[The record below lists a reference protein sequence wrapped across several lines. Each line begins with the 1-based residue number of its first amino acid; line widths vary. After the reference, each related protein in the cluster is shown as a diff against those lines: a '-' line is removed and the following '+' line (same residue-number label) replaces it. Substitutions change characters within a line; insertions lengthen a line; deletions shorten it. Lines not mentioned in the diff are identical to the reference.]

1 MHQDTSMKKIA
12 VLGGGQVGS
21 SLAKILTD
29 DGNDIT
35 LVDINSSVLED
46 LQEDNDIKTI
56 HGNASSPSILEQA
69 ELNDCDILIAI
80 TGSDEVNLVSC
91 HLAKKMFNVP
101 TVIARLRNS
110 EFQVSTSG
118 FDLDLFSIDSIISP
132 SKLVTDFIKN
142 IIEHPGAFQAFDFAD
157 GKLQVIGATVLKD
170 GPLAGKK
177 LSEFKNHLP
186 NVDVKVV
193 ALYRNRKTI
202 PVNGST
208 IIEIGDD
215 IFFLATPENMRFIS
229 ELSKNQS
236 RIENIMI
243 AGGGNV
249 GMTLATALSKKF
261 STKIIEKN
269 LLRSKYLSES
279 LEDTV
284 VLNDDISD
292 ESLLENEGIE
302 DVDFF
307 CSVTNDDQMNILSAK
322 LAKDL
327 GANKS
332 ISIIN
337 KLSYRKLVSK
347 EIDIVV
353 SPEDV
358 TIGSILTSVRTS
370 DVVKVHSLG
379 FGEAEILEIIIHGD
393 KNTSKVVDRK
403 VSDLEL
409 PTGCKIGAI
418 YRDGNII
425 LMHNDLTIKSN
436 DRLIIYLL
444 HKKDFS
450 KLAKLFQV
458 SIGFF

>member
-1 MHQDTSMKKIA
+1 MKKIA

-35 LVDINSSVLED
+35 LIDTNSSVLED

-56 HGNASSPSILEQA
+56 HGNSSSPSILEQA
-69 ELNDCDILIAI
+69 EVRDCDILIA
-80 TGSDEVNLVSC
+80 TTASDEVNLVSC

-110 EFQVSTSG
+110 EFQVSASG

-132 SKLVTDFIKN
+132 SQLVTDFIKN
-142 IIEHPGAFQAFDFAD
+142 IIEHPGAFQAYDFAD

-170 GPLAGKK
+170 GPLSGRK
-177 LSEFKNHLP
+177 LSEFKKHLP
-186 NVDVKVV
+186 NVDVKVI
-193 ALYRNRKTI
+193 ALYRNRKVL

-208 IIEIGDD
+208 IIETGDD
-215 IFFLATPENMRFIS
+215 LFFLATEENMRFMS

-243 AGGGNV
+243 AGGGIV
-249 GMTLATALSKKF
+249 GMTLAAKLSQKF
-261 STKIIEKN
+261 STKIIEKD
-269 LLRSKYLSES
+269 LIRSKYLSES
-279 LEDTV
+279 LENTV

-292 ESLLENEGIE
+292 ESLLDNEGIE
-302 DVDFF
+302 EVDYF

-327 GANKS
+327 GAKKS
-332 ISIIN
+332 IAIIN

-347 EIDIVV
+347 EIDVV
-353 SPEDV
+353 ISPEDV
-358 TIGSILTSVRTS
+358 TIGSILASVRTS

-379 FGEAEILEIIIHGD
+379 FGEAELLEIIIHGD
-393 KNTSKVVDRK
+393 SKTSKVVGKK
-403 VSDLEL
+403 VSELEL
-409 PTGCKIGAI
+409 PSGCRIGAV
-418 YRDGNII
+418 YRQGKII
-425 LMHNDLTIKSN
+425 LLNEDLNIKSN

-450 KLAKLFQV
+450 KLAKLLQV

>member
-1 MHQDTSMKKIA
+1 MKKIA

-35 LVDINSSVLED
+35 LIDSNLSVIED

-56 HGNASSPSILEQA
+56 HGNASSPSVLEQA
-69 ELNDCDILIAI
+69 EVNDCDILIA
-80 TGSDEVNLVSC
+80 TTASDEVNLVSC

-118 FDLDLFSIDSIISP
+118 FDLDLFSINSIISP
-132 SKLVTDFIKN
+132 SQLVTDFIKN
-142 IIEHPGAFQAFDFAD
+142 IIEHPGAFQAYDFAD

-170 GPLAGKK
+170 GPLAGRK
-177 LSEFKNHLP
+177 LSEFKKHLP
-186 NVDVKVV
+186 NVDVNVI
-193 ALYRNRKTI
+193 ALYRDRKTL
-202 PVNGST
+202 PVNGT
-208 IIEIGDD
+208 TVIETGDD
-215 IFFLATPENMRFIS
+215 LFFLATEENMRFMS

-243 AGGGNV
+243 AGGGIV
-249 GMTLATALSKKF
+249 GMTLADKLSQKF
-261 STKIIEKN
+261 STKIIEKD
-269 LLRSKYLSES
+269 LIRSKYLSES

-292 ESLLENEGIE
+292 EALLDNEGIE
-302 DVDFF
+302 EVDYF

-327 GANKS
+327 GAKKS
-332 ISIIN
+332 IAIIN

-347 EIDIVV
+347 EIDVVV

-358 TIGSILTSVRTS
+358 TIGSILASVRTS

-379 FGEAEILEIIIHGD
+379 FGEAELLEIIIHGD
-393 KNTSKVVDRK
+393 NKTSKVVGKK
-403 VSDLEL
+403 VSELEL
-409 PTGCKIGAI
+409 PSGCRIGAI
-418 YRDGNII
+418 YREGKVI
-425 LMHNDLTIKSN
+425 LLNEDVSIQSN

-444 HKKDFS
+444 HKKDFP
-450 KLAKLFQV
+450 KLAKLLQV

>member
-1 MHQDTSMKKIA
+1 MKKIA

-35 LVDINSSVLED
+35 LIDTNSSVLED
-46 LQEDNDIKTI
+46 LQDDNDIKTI

-69 ELNDCDILIAI
+69 DVRDCDILIA
-80 TGSDEVNLVSC
+80 TTASDEVNLVSC

-110 EFQVSTSG
+110 EFQVSASG

-132 SKLVTDFIKN
+132 SQLVTDFIKN
-142 IIEHPGAFQAFDFAD
+142 IIEHPGAFQAYDFAD

-170 GPLAGKK
+170 GPLSGRK
-177 LSEFKNHLP
+177 LSEFKKHLP
-186 NVDVKVV
+186 NVDVKVI
-193 ALYRNRKTI
+193 ALYRNRKVL

-208 IIEIGDD
+208 IIETGDD
-215 IFFLATPENMRFIS
+215 LFFLATEENMRFMS

-243 AGGGNV
+243 AGGGIV
-249 GMTLATALSKKF
+249 GMTLAAKLSQKF
-261 STKIIEKN
+261 STKIIEKD
-269 LLRSKYLSES
+269 LVRSKYLSES
-279 LEDTV
+279 LENTV

-292 ESLLENEGIE
+292 ESLLDNEGIE
-302 DVDFF
+302 EVDYF

-327 GANKS
+327 GAKKS
-332 ISIIN
+332 IAIIN

-347 EIDIVV
+347 EIDVV
-353 SPEDV
+353 ISPEDV
-358 TIGSILTSVRTS
+358 TIGSILASVRTS

-379 FGEAEILEIIIHGD
+379 FGEAELLEIIIHGD
-393 KNTSKVVDRK
+393 SKTSKVVGKK
-403 VSDLEL
+403 VSELEL
-409 PTGCKIGAI
+409 PSGCRIGAV
-418 YRDGNII
+418 YREGKII
-425 LMHNDLTIKSN
+425 LLNEDLNIKSN

-450 KLAKLFQV
+450 KLAKLLQV

>member
-1 MHQDTSMKKIA
+1 MKKIA

-35 LVDINSSVLED
+35 LIDTNLSVLED

-56 HGNASSPSILEQA
+56 NGNASSPSILEQA
-69 ELNDCDILIAI
+69 DVKDCDILIA
-80 TGSDEVNLVSC
+80 TTASDEVNLVSC

-132 SKLVTDFIKN
+132 SQLVTDFIKN
-142 IIEHPGAFQAFDFAD
+142 IIEHPGAFQAYDFAD

-170 GPLAGKK
+170 GPLSGRK
-177 LSEFKNHLP
+177 LSEFKKHLP
-186 NVDVKVV
+186 NVDVKVI
-193 ALYRNRKTI
+193 ALYRNRKVL

-208 IIEIGDD
+208 IIETGDD
-215 IFFLATPENMRFIS
+215 LFFLATEENMRFMS

-243 AGGGNV
+243 AGGGIV
-249 GMTLATALSKKF
+249 GMTLAAKLSQKF
-261 STKIIEKN
+261 STKIIEKD
-269 LLRSKYLSES
+269 LIRSKYLSES

-292 ESLLENEGIE
+292 ESLLDNEGIE
-302 DVDFF
+302 EVDYF

-327 GANKS
+327 GAKKS
-332 ISIIN
+332 IAIIN

-347 EIDIVV
+347 EIDVVV

-358 TIGSILTSVRTS
+358 TIGSILASVRTS

-379 FGEAEILEIIIHGD
+379 FGEAELLEIIIHGD
-393 KNTSKVVDRK
+393 SKTSKVVGKK
-403 VSDLEL
+403 VSELEL
-409 PTGCKIGAI
+409 PSGCRIGAV
-418 YRDGNII
+418 YRKGKII
-425 LMHNDLTIKSN
+425 LLNEDVDIKSN

-450 KLAKLFQV
+450 KLAKLLQV

>member
-1 MHQDTSMKKIA
+1 MKKIA

-35 LVDINSSVLED
+35 LIDTDISVLED

-69 ELNDCDILIAI
+69 EVNDCDILIA
-80 TGSDEVNLVSC
+80 TTASDEVNLVSC

-118 FDLDLFSIDSIISP
+118 FNLDLFSIDSIISP
-132 SKLVTDFIKN
+132 SQLVTDFIKN
-142 IIEHPGAFQAFDFAD
+142 IIEHPGAFQAYDFAD

-170 GPLAGKK
+170 GPLSGRK

-186 NVDVKVV
+186 NVDVKVI
-193 ALYRNRKTI
+193 ALYRDRKI
-202 PVNGST
+202 LPVNGTT
-208 IIEIGDD
+208 IIEAGDD
-215 IFFLATPENMRFIS
+215 LFFLATEENMRFMS

-243 AGGGNV
+243 AGGGIV
-249 GMTLATALSKKF
+249 GLTLAAKLSQKF
-261 STKIIEKN
+261 STKIIEKDYI
-269 LLRSKYLSES
+269 RSKYLSES

-292 ESLLENEGIE
+292 ESLLDNEGIE
-302 DVDFF
+302 EVDYF

-327 GANKS
+327 GAKKS
-332 ISIIN
+332 IAIIN

-347 EIDIVV
+347 EIDVVV

-358 TIGSILTSVRTS
+358 TIGSILASVRTS

-379 FGEAEILEIIIHGD
+379 FGEAELLEIIIHGD
-393 KNTSKVVDRK
+393 NKTSKVVGKK
-403 VSDLEL
+403 VSSLEL
-409 PTGCKIGAI
+409 PSGCRIGAI
-418 YRDGNII
+418 YREGKVI
-425 LMHNDLTIKSN
+425 LLNEDASIQSN

-450 KLAKLFQV
+450 KLAKLLQV

>member
-1 MHQDTSMKKIA
+1 MKKIA

-35 LVDINSSVLED
+35 LIDTNSSVLED
-46 LQEDNDIKTI
+46 LQDDNDIKTI

-69 ELNDCDILIAI
+69 EVRDCDILIA
-80 TGSDEVNLVSC
+80 TTASDEVNLVSC

-110 EFQVSTSG
+110 EFQVSASG

-132 SKLVTDFIKN
+132 SQLVTDFIKN
-142 IIEHPGAFQAFDFAD
+142 IIEHPGAFQAYDFAD

-170 GPLAGKK
+170 GPLSGRK
-177 LSEFKNHLP
+177 LSEFKKHLP
-186 NVDVKVV
+186 NVDVKVI
-193 ALYRNRKTI
+193 ALYRNRKVL

-208 IIEIGDD
+208 IIETGDD
-215 IFFLATPENMRFIS
+215 LFFLATEENMRFMS

-243 AGGGNV
+243 AGGGIV
-249 GMTLATALSKKF
+249 GMTLAAKLSQKF
-261 STKIIEKN
+261 STKIIEKD
-269 LLRSKYLSES
+269 LVRSKYLSES
-279 LEDTV
+279 LENTV

-292 ESLLENEGIE
+292 ESLLDNEGIE
-302 DVDFF
+302 EVDYF

-327 GANKS
+327 GAKKS
-332 ISIIN
+332 IAIIN

-347 EIDIVV
+347 EIDVV
-353 SPEDV
+353 ISPEDV
-358 TIGSILTSVRTS
+358 TIGSILASVRTS

-379 FGEAEILEIIIHGD
+379 FGEAELLEIIIHGD
-393 KNTSKVVDRK
+393 SKTSKVVGKK
-403 VSDLEL
+403 VSELEL
-409 PTGCKIGAI
+409 PSGCRIGAV
-418 YRDGNII
+418 YREGKII
-425 LMHNDLTIKSN
+425 LLNEDLNIKSN

-450 KLAKLFQV
+450 KLAKLLQV

>member
-1 MHQDTSMKKIA
+1 MKKIA

-35 LVDINSSVLED
+35 LIDTNLSVLED

-69 ELNDCDILIAI
+69 EVNDCDILIA
-80 TGSDEVNLVSC
+80 TTASDEVNLVSC

-110 EFQVSTSG
+110 EFQVSISG

-132 SKLVTDFIKN
+132 SQLVTDFIKN
-142 IIEHPGAFQAFDFAD
+142 IIEHPGAFQAYDFAD

-170 GPLAGKK
+170 GPLSGRK
-177 LSEFKNHLP
+177 LSEFKKHLP
-186 NVDVKVV
+186 NVDVKVI
-193 ALYRNRKTI
+193 ALYRNRKVL

-208 IIEIGDD
+208 IIETGDD
-215 IFFLATPENMRFIS
+215 LFFLATEENMRFMS

-243 AGGGNV
+243 AGGGIV
-249 GMTLATALSKKF
+249 GMTLAAKLSQKF
-261 STKIIEKN
+261 STKIIEKD
-269 LLRSKYLSES
+269 LTRSKYLSES

-292 ESLLENEGIE
+292 ESLLDNEGIE
-302 DVDFF
+302 EVDYF

-327 GANKS
+327 GAKKS
-332 ISIIN
+332 IAIIN

-347 EIDIVV
+347 EIDVV
-353 SPEDV
+353 ISPEDV
-358 TIGSILTSVRTS
+358 TIGSILASVRTS

-379 FGEAEILEIIIHGD
+379 FGEAELLEIIIHGD
-393 KNTSKVVDRK
+393 SKTSKVVGKK
-403 VSDLEL
+403 VSELEL
-409 PTGCKIGAI
+409 PSGCRIGAV
-418 YRDGNII
+418 YREGKII
-425 LMHNDLTIKSN
+425 LLNEDLDIKSN

-450 KLAKLFQV
+450 KLAKLLQV

>member
-1 MHQDTSMKKIA
+1 MKKIA

-35 LVDINSSVLED
+35 LIDTNLSVIED

-56 HGNASSPSILEQA
+56 HGNASSPSVLEQA
-69 ELNDCDILIAI
+69 EVNDCDILIA
-80 TGSDEVNLVSC
+80 TTASDEVNLVSC

-132 SKLVTDFIKN
+132 SQLVTDFIKN
-142 IIEHPGAFQAFDFAD
+142 IIEHPGAFQAYDFAD

-170 GPLAGKK
+170 GPLAGRK
-177 LSEFKNHLP
+177 LSEFKKHLP
-186 NVDVKVV
+186 NVDVKVI
-193 ALYRNRKTI
+193 ALYRDRKI
-202 PVNGST
+202 LPVNGT
-208 IIEIGDD
+208 TVIETGDD
-215 IFFLATPENMRFIS
+215 LFFLATEENMRFMS

-243 AGGGNV
+243 AGGGIV
-249 GMTLATALSKKF
+249 GMTLADKLSQKF
-261 STKIIEKN
+261 STKIIEKD
-269 LLRSKYLSES
+269 LIRSKYLSES

-292 ESLLENEGIE
+292 ESLLDNEGIKE
-302 DVDFF
+302 VDYF

-327 GANKS
+327 GAKKS
-332 ISIIN
+332 IAIIN

-347 EIDIVV
+347 EIDVV
-353 SPEDV
+353 ISPEDV
-358 TIGSILTSVRTS
+358 TIGSILASVRTS

-379 FGEAEILEIIIHGD
+379 FGEAELLEIIIHGD
-393 KNTSKVVDRK
+393 NKTSKVVGKK
-403 VSDLEL
+403 VSELEL
-409 PTGCKIGAI
+409 PSGCRIGAI
-418 YRDGNII
+418 YREGKVI
-425 LMHNDLTIKSN
+425 LLNEDACIQSN

-450 KLAKLFQV
+450 KLAKLLQV

>member
-1 MHQDTSMKKIA
+1 MKKIA

-35 LVDINSSVLED
+35 LIDND
-46 LQEDNDIKTI
+46 LSTLDDVQEDNDIKTI
-56 HGNASSPSILEQA
+56 HGNASSPSVLEQA
-69 ELNDCDILIAI
+69 EINDCDILIAV
-80 TGSDEVNLVSC
+80 TRSDEVNLVSC

-101 TVIARLRNS
+101 NVIARLRNA
-110 EFQVSTSG
+110 EYQVTTSG

-132 SKLVTDFIKN
+132 SRLVTNFIKN

-170 GPLAGKK
+170 GPLSGQK
-177 LSEFKNHLP
+177 LSEFKKHLP
-186 NVDVKVV
+186 NVDVKVI
-193 ALYRNRKTI
+193 AIYRNRKTL
-202 PVNGST
+202 PVHGST
-208 IIEIGDD
+208 VIEKGDD
-215 IFFLATPENMRFIS
+215 VFFLATKENMRFIS
-229 ELSKNQS
+229 ELRKNQS
-236 RIENIMI
+236 RVENIMI

-249 GMTLATALSKKF
+249 GMTLAAKLSQKF
-261 STKIIEKN
+261 STKIIEKDV
-269 LLRSKYLSES
+269 LRSKYMSEA
-279 LEDTV
+279 LEDVV

-292 ESLLENEGIE
+292 ETLLENEGIE

-327 GANKS
+327 GAKKA
-332 ISIIN
+332 IAIVN

-347 EIDIVV
+347 EIDVVV

-358 TIGSILTSVRTS
+358 TIGSLLASVRTS

-379 FGEAEILEIIIHGD
+379 FGEAELFEIIIHGD
-393 KNTSKVVDRK
+393 EKTSKVVGKRI
-403 VSDLEL
+403 SELDL
-409 PTGCKIGAI
+409 PPGCKIGAI
-418 YRDGNII
+418 YRNNEVI
-425 LMHNDLTIKSN
+425 LAHEDTSIQSN
-436 DRLIIYLL
+436 DRLVIYLL

-458 SIGFF
+458 GIGFFK

>member
-1 MHQDTSMKKIA
+1 MKKIA

-35 LVDINSSVLED
+35 LIDTNLSVIED

-56 HGNASSPSILEQA
+56 YGNASSPSVLEHA
-69 ELNDCDILIAI
+69 EVNDCDILIA
-80 TGSDEVNLVSC
+80 TTASDEVNLVSC

-132 SKLVTDFIKN
+132 SQLVTDFIKN
-142 IIEHPGAFQAFDFAD
+142 IIEHPGAFQAYDFAD

-170 GPLAGKK
+170 GPLAGRK
-177 LSEFKNHLP
+177 LSEFKKHLP
-186 NVDVKVV
+186 NVDVKVI
-193 ALYRNRKTI
+193 ALYRDRKI
-202 PVNGST
+202 LPVNGT
-208 IIEIGDD
+208 TVIETGDD
-215 IFFLATPENMRFIS
+215 LFFLATEENMRFMS

-243 AGGGNV
+243 AGGGIV
-249 GMTLATALSKKF
+249 GMTLADKLSQKF
-261 STKIIEKN
+261 STKIIEKD
-269 LLRSKYLSES
+269 LIRSEYLSES

-292 ESLLENEGIE
+292 ESLLDNEGIE
-302 DVDFF
+302 EVDYF

-327 GANKS
+327 GAKKS
-332 ISIIN
+332 IAIIN

-347 EIDIVV
+347 EIDVVV

-358 TIGSILTSVRTS
+358 TIGSILASVRTS

-379 FGEAEILEIIIHGD
+379 FGEAELLEIIIHGD
-393 KNTSKVVDRK
+393 NKTSKVVGKK
-403 VSDLEL
+403 VSELEL
-409 PTGCKIGAI
+409 PSGCRIGAI
-418 YRDGNII
+418 YREGKVI
-425 LMHNDLTIKSN
+425 LLNEDVCIQSN

-444 HKKDFS
+444 HKKDFP
-450 KLAKLFQV
+450 KLAKLLQV

>member
-1 MHQDTSMKKIA
+1 MKKIA

-35 LVDINSSVLED
+35 LIDTNLSVIED

-56 HGNASSPSILEQA
+56 LGNASSPSILEQA
-69 ELNDCDILIAI
+69 EVNDCDILIA
-80 TGSDEVNLVSC
+80 TTASDEVNLVSC

-132 SKLVTDFIKN
+132 SQLVTDFIKN
-142 IIEHPGAFQAFDFAD
+142 IIEHPGAFQAYDFAD

-170 GPLAGKK
+170 GPLAGRK
-177 LSEFKNHLP
+177 LSEFKKHLP
-186 NVDVKVV
+186 NVDVKVI
-193 ALYRNRKTI
+193 ALYRDRKI
-202 PVNGST
+202 LPVNGTT
-208 IIEIGDD
+208 IIETGDD
-215 IFFLATPENMRFIS
+215 LFFLATEENMRFMS

-243 AGGGNV
+243 AGGGIV
-249 GMTLATALSKKF
+249 GMTLAGKLSQKF
-261 STKIIEKN
+261 STKIIEKD
-269 LLRSKYLSES
+269 LIRSKYLSES
-279 LEDTV
+279 LENTV
-284 VLNDDISD
+284 VLNDNISD
-292 ESLLENEGIE
+292 ESLLANEGIE
-302 DVDFF
+302 EVDYF

-327 GANKS
+327 GAKKS
-332 ISIIN
+332 IAIIN

-347 EIDIVV
+347 EIDVV
-353 SPEDV
+353 ISPEDV
-358 TIGSILTSVRTS
+358 TIGSILASVRTS

-379 FGEAEILEIIIHGD
+379 FGEAELLEIIIHGD
-393 KNTSKVVDRK
+393 NKTSKVVGKK
-403 VSDLEL
+403 VSELEL
-409 PTGCKIGAI
+409 PSGCRIGAI
-418 YRDGNII
+418 YRDGKVI
-425 LMHNDLTIKSN
+425 LLNEDASIQSN

-450 KLAKLFQV
+450 KLAKLLQV

>member
-1 MHQDTSMKKIA
+1 MKKIA

-35 LVDINSSVLED
+35 LIDTNSSVLED
-46 LQEDNDIKTI
+46 LQDDNDIKTI

-69 ELNDCDILIAI
+69 EVRDCDILIA
-80 TGSDEVNLVSC
+80 TTASDEVNLVSC

-110 EFQVSTSG
+110 EFQVSASG

-132 SKLVTDFIKN
+132 SQLVTDFIKN
-142 IIEHPGAFQAFDFAD
+142 IIEHPGAFQAYDFAD

-170 GPLAGKK
+170 GPLSGRK
-177 LSEFKNHLP
+177 LSEFKKHLP
-186 NVDVKVV
+186 NVDVKVI
-193 ALYRNRKTI
+193 ALYRNRKVL

-208 IIEIGDD
+208 IIETGDD
-215 IFFLATPENMRFIS
+215 LFFLATEENMRFMS

-243 AGGGNV
+243 AGGGIV
-249 GMTLATALSKKF
+249 GMTLAAKLSQKF
-261 STKIIEKN
+261 STKVIEKD
-269 LLRSKYLSES
+269 LTRSKYLSES

-292 ESLLENEGIE
+292 ESLLDNEGIE
-302 DVDFF
+302 EVDYF

-327 GANKS
+327 GAKKS
-332 ISIIN
+332 IAIIN

-347 EIDIVV
+347 EIDVV
-353 SPEDV
+353 ISPEDV
-358 TIGSILTSVRTS
+358 TIGSILASVRTS

-379 FGEAEILEIIIHGD
+379 FGEAELLEIIIHGD
-393 KNTSKVVDRK
+393 SKTSKVVGKK
-403 VSDLEL
+403 VSELEL
-409 PTGCKIGAI
+409 PSGCRIGAV
-418 YRDGNII
+418 YRQGKII
-425 LMHNDLTIKSN
+425 LLNEDLNIKSN

-450 KLAKLFQV
+450 KLAKLLQV

>member
-1 MHQDTSMKKIA
+1 MKKIA
-12 VLGGGQVGS
+12 VLGGGQVGA

-35 LVDINSSVLED
+35 LIDTNLSVIED

-69 ELNDCDILIAI
+69 EVNDCDILIA
-80 TGSDEVNLVSC
+80 TTASDEVNLVSC

-132 SKLVTDFIKN
+132 SQLVTDFIKN
-142 IIEHPGAFQAFDFAD
+142 IIEHPGAFQAYDFAD

-170 GPLAGKK
+170 GPLSGRK
-177 LSEFKNHLP
+177 LSEFKKHMP
-186 NVDVKVV
+186 NVDVKVI
-193 ALYRNRKTI
+193 ALYRDRKI
-202 PVNGST
+202 LPVNGT
-208 IIEIGDD
+208 TVIETGDD
-215 IFFLATPENMRFIS
+215 LFFLATEENMRFMS

-243 AGGGNV
+243 AGGGIV
-249 GMTLATALSKKF
+249 GMTLADKLSQKF
-261 STKIIEKN
+261 STKIIEKD
-269 LLRSKYLSES
+269 LIRSKYLSES

-292 ESLLENEGIE
+292 ESLLDNEGIE
-302 DVDFF
+302 EVDYF

-327 GANKS
+327 GAKKS
-332 ISIIN
+332 IAIIN

-347 EIDIVV
+347 EIDVVV

-358 TIGSILTSVRTS
+358 TIGSILASVRTS

-379 FGEAEILEIIIHGD
+379 FGEAELLEIIIHGD
-393 KNTSKVVDRK
+393 NITSKVVGKK
-403 VSDLEL
+403 VSELEL
-409 PTGCKIGAI
+409 PSGCRIGAI
-418 YRDGNII
+418 YREGKVI
-425 LMHNDLTIKSN
+425 LLNEDACIQSN

-450 KLAKLFQV
+450 KLAKLLQV

>member
-1 MHQDTSMKKIA
+1 MKKIA

-35 LVDINSSVLED
+35 LVDNNLSVLDD

-56 HGNASSPSILEQA
+56 HGNASSPSVLEQA
-69 ELNDCDILIAI
+69 EVNDCDILIAI

-101 TVIARLRNS
+101 NVIARLRNA
-110 EFQVSTSG
+110 EYQISTSG

-132 SKLVTDFIKN
+132 SQLVTDFIKN

-170 GPLAGKK
+170 GPLAGRK
-177 LSEFKNHLP
+177 LSEFKKHMP
-186 NVDVKVV
+186 NVEVKVI
-193 ALYRNRKTI
+193 AIYRNRKTLT
-202 PVNGST
+202 VNGST
-208 IIEIGDD
+208 LIETGDD
-215 IFFLATPENMRFIS
+215 VFFLATQENMRFMS
-229 ELSKNQS
+229 ELRKTQS
-236 RIENIMI
+236 RVENIMI

-249 GMTLATALSKKF
+249 GMTLAAKLSEKY

-269 LLRSKYLSES
+269 LLRSKYLSET

-284 VLNDDISD
+284 VLNEDISD
-292 ESLLENEGIE
+292 EALLDNEGIQ
-302 DVDFF
+302 DVDYF

-327 GANKS
+327 GASKS
-332 ISIIN
+332 IAIIN
-337 KLSYRKLVSK
+337 KPSYRKLVSK
-347 EIDIVV
+347 EIEVVV

-358 TIGSILTSVRTS
+358 TIGSLLASVRTS

-379 FGEAEILEIIIHGD
+379 FGEAELLEIIIHGD
-393 KNTSKVVDRK
+393 EKTSKVVGK
-403 VSDLEL
+403 KISTLDL
-409 PTGCKIGAI
+409 PQGCRVGAI
-418 YRDGNII
+418 FRNGKVI
-425 LMHNDLTIKSN
+425 LLNEDSEIKSN

-450 KLAKLFQV
+450 KLSKLFQV
-458 SIGFF
+458 GIGFF

>member
-1 MHQDTSMKKIA
+1 MKKIA

-35 LVDINSSVLED
+35 LIDTNLSVIED

-56 HGNASSPSILEQA
+56 HGNASSPSVLEQA
-69 ELNDCDILIAI
+69 EVNDCDILIA
-80 TGSDEVNLVSC
+80 TTASDEVNLVSC

-132 SKLVTDFIKN
+132 SQLVTDFIKN
-142 IIEHPGAFQAFDFAD
+142 IIEPPGAFQAYDFAD

-170 GPLAGKK
+170 GPLAGRK
-177 LSEFKNHLP
+177 LSEFKKHLP
-186 NVDVKVV
+186 NVDVNVI
-193 ALYRNRKTI
+193 ALYRDRKTL
-202 PVNGST
+202 PVNGT
-208 IIEIGDD
+208 TVIETGDD
-215 IFFLATPENMRFIS
+215 LFFLATEENMRFMS

-243 AGGGNV
+243 AGGGIV
-249 GMTLATALSKKF
+249 GMTLADKLSQKF
-261 STKIIEKN
+261 STKIIEKD
-269 LLRSKYLSES
+269 LIRSKYLSES

-292 ESLLENEGIE
+292 ESLLDNEGIE
-302 DVDFF
+302 EVDYF

-327 GANKS
+327 GAKKS
-332 ISIIN
+332 IAIIN

-347 EIDIVV
+347 EIDVVV

-358 TIGSILTSVRTS
+358 TIGSILASVRTS

-379 FGEAEILEIIIHGD
+379 FGEAELLEIIIHGD
-393 KNTSKVVDRK
+393 NKTSKVVGKK
-403 VSDLEL
+403 VSELEL
-409 PTGCKIGAI
+409 PSGCRIGAI
-418 YRDGNII
+418 YREGKVI
-425 LMHNDLTIKSN
+425 LLNEDACIQSN

-450 KLAKLFQV
+450 KLAKLLQV

>member
-1 MHQDTSMKKIA
+1 MKKIA

-177 LSEFKNHLP
+177 LSEFKKHLP

-236 RIENIMI
+236 RVENIMI

-347 EIDIVV
+347 EIDVVV

-393 KNTSKVVDRK
+393 KNTSKVVGRK

-409 PTGCKIGAI
+409 PAGCKIGAI

-425 LMHNDLTIKSN
+425 LMHNDLTIESN

-450 KLAKLFQV
+450 KLSKLFQV
-458 SIGFF
+458 GIGFF